1 MDNLAPLHA
10 EFGLRL
16 ECPSIKALDVA
27 VLRQMIDR
35 YSFIHMP
42 GLACGDEAHLALTRS
57 LGEPEAE
64 HVRLGREG
72 KVVWFGTVG
81 NVREDGT
88 VRRNDHKETLY
99 QTGNNLW
106 HSDSSFRAVPS
117 FVSITCAYETPD
129 EGGETLFVSQR
140 SAWSRLAAADQE
152 RLEPLV
158 AIHDYV
164 YSRSRVHPDA
174 VTPTHA
180 ASLPPVRQRL
190 VRRNRATGAKNL
202 YIGSHAREVEGWSFA
217 ASRQLLDGLLEEAT
231 GDEHVLTHHW
241 RPGDLVIWDN
251 RCLLH
256 RGAGY
261 DADRYRRYMRQTR
274 VKGAG
279 LTLEE

>member
-1 MDNLAPLHA
+1 MDKLTPLHA
-10 EFGLRL
+10 EFGVRL
-16 ECPSIKALDVA
+16 DCPSMGALDIA
-27 VLRQMIDR
+27 GLRQLIDR
-35 YSFIHMP
+35 YSFIHIP
-42 GLACGDEAHLALTRS
+42 GVASGDEAHLALTRS

-72 KVVWFGTVG
+72 KVAWFGTVG

-88 VRRNDHKETLY
+88 VRDSGHKETLY
-99 QTGNNLW
+99 QTGNNMW

-129 EGGETLFVSQR
+129 EGGETLFASQR
-140 SAWSRLAAADQE
+140 SAFERLDGSHKE
-152 RLEPLV
+152 SLEPLV
-158 AIHDYV
+158 VIHDYV
-164 YSRSRVHPDA
+164 YSRSKVHPDA
-174 VTPTHA
+174 VTATHA

-190 VRRNRATGAKNL
+190 VRHNPATGARNL
-202 YIGSHAREVEGWSFA
+202 YIGSHAREVEGWSFER
-217 ASRQLLDGLLEEAT
+217 SRELLDALLEKTTA
-231 GDEHVLTHHW
+231 DEHVLTHFW

-274 VKGAG
+274 VGGART
-279 LTLEE
+279 TLEE

>member
-1 MDNLAPLHA
+1 MHNLTPLHA
-10 EFGLRL
+10 EFGVRL
-16 ECPSIKALDVA
+16 ECPSIGTLDIA
-27 VLRQMIDR
+27 ALRQLIDR
-35 YSFIHMP
+35 YSFIHIP
-42 GLACGDEAHLALTRS
+42 AVASGDETHLALTRS
-57 LGEPEAE
+57 LGEPEEE

-72 KVVWFGTVG
+72 KVAWFGTVG

-99 QTGNNLW
+99 QTGNNMW

-129 EGGETLFVSQR
+129 EGGETLFASQR
-140 SAWSRLAAADQE
+140 SAWSRLAAADRA

-164 YSRSRVHPDA
+164 YSRTKVHPDA
-174 VTPTHA
+174 VTITHA

-190 VRRNRATGAKNL
+190 VRRNPQTGSKNL
-202 YIGSHAREVEGWSFA
+202 YIGSHAREVEGWSFEE
-217 ASRQLLDGLLEEAT
+217 SRELLDGLLEETTAQ
-231 GDEHVLTHHW
+231 EHVLAHRW

-274 VKGAG
+274 VKGTG
-279 LTLEE
+279 PTLEE